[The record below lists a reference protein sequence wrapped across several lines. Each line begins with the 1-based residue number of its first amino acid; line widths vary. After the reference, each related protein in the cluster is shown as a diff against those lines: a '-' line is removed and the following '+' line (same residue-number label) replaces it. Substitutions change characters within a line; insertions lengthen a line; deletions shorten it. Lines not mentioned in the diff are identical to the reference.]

1 MDHAQLVH
9 IAWLAQLLEH
19 FALQELLDPQQE
31 VVLQQDQLDVQIVQL
46 EDFVMFQDELLLLAM
61 ELVHLAII
69 ALLAQKLIDQQRLD
83 AQLALD
89 VDLDNQQQLSVHQ
102 VHIKTKLVKMFVL
115 LVLQGITASLTQQ
128 TSR

>member
-1 MDHAQLVH
+1 MA
-9 IAWLAQLLEH
+9 H

-46 EDFVMFQDELLLLAM
+46 EDFVMFQDELLQLAM
-61 ELVHLAII
+61 DLVHLAII

-89 VDLDNQQQLSVHQ
+89 VDLEHQQQLSVHQ

>member
-9 IAWLAQLLEH
+9 IAWLAQLLAH